1 MVKRKVIETFDNG
14 DPYIIEIEN
23 KCLRKRRYFY
33 FNGKLQMTFPVNSRN
48 EADGLGK
55 QYWDNGQLAYYGF
68 FKKDT
73 WHGINGILRDHKG
86 VLVYKGDFKN
96 GKFHGN
102 GETYDEKGKV
112 LLKGFF
118 DNNEFKG

>member
-23 KCLRKRRYFY
+23 KCVRKRRYFY

-48 EADGLGK
+48 EGDGLGK

-68 FKKDT
+68 FKNDM

-86 VLVYKGDFKN
+86 I
-96 GKFHGN
+96 
-102 GETYDEKGKV
+102 
-112 LLKGFF
+112 
-118 DNNEFKG
+118 